1 MRLSLPLQMPRVAA
15 RADAVLAVLAHF
27 GAILRST
34 TFDAPTTSLSASVD
48 VVDSAVDVD
57 APIDDRDAQAHE
69 ATLHDAWRARSA
81 PAAAALIRRVAR
93 VAFRRVDDERDDV
106 GSVAALQ
113 RDRSADAALWR
124 ASVPR
129 IAWLYVERDPE
140 RIVARAW
147 HVVVALGVGAVAWPS
162 VVLTALVDPFDD

>member
-1 MRLSLPLQMPRVAA
+1 MPRVAA

-34 TFDAPTTSLSASVD
+34 TFDAPALVGGGGGDVD
-48 VVDSAVDVD
+48 GAIDVD

-93 VAFRRVDDERDDV
+93 VAFRRHDERDVDV
-106 GSVAALQ
+106 VVAAASAGAAALQ
-113 RDRSADAALWR
+113 HDRSADAALWR
-124 ASVPR
+124 ASIPR
-129 IAWLYVERDPE
+129 VAWLYVERDSE

-147 HVVVALGVGAVAWPS
+147 HVVVTQRVAAAAWPN
-162 VVLTALVDPFDD
+162 VVHNVLVDPFDD